1 MWAESMSK
9 MNTLSNKISCSF
21 RNLLSLKQT
30 VCTLSDTFLDIWRYD
45 MCYGGFMDE
54 FPIQTSIYSI
64 RYFPL
69 FSTGGFLIIFWC
81 AMMVALRSLPMTWP
95 SLHVRNA
102 LRASERYQ
110 SWRIWRDDRWGRW
123 RKRKAAAVTTGT
135 GRQTIGVCWG
145 CPELGFSLK
154 FRWYF
159 HLDMMNMMIVLKNW
173 EYSMVVHVH
182 PCSIIFRQAHS
193 WVSRSAAM
201 DVWYPAE
208 KSSLGLLRWTGS
220 PDPQLMERD
229 IRISIILPLDILFV
243 SLLTSIN

>member
-1 MWAESMSK
+1 MM
-9 MNTLSNKISCSF
+9 
-21 RNLLSLKQT
+21 
-30 VCTLSDTFLDIWRYD
+30 IWYVL
-45 MCYGGFMDE
+45 CYGGFMDE

-64 RYFPL
+64 IYFPL
-69 FSTGGFLIIFWC
+69 VGFWLFCWC

-135 GRQTIGVCWG
+135 GRQRIGVCWG

-159 HLDMMNMMIVLKNW
+159 HLDNCPKIVMSKGKHMMNMMIILKKI

-182 PCSIIFRQAHS
+182 PCSIIFRQAHI

-220 PDPQLMERD
+220 PDPQLMERA

-243 SLLTSIN
+243 SLLISIN